1 MKKKILTLC
10 LILTPQ
16 ILFAQQ
22 LRYSEVCS
30 SSEPLV
36 TLSFVGDILVH
47 KILYQSV
54 VNSSQKFSSIWE
66 KTDGLIRKADL
77 SIANLEGPAALGI
90 DKNGRDRGDVGFIY
104 DDDVYSGTNFRFNY
118 HPRILNNLQ
127 TSGYDL
133 ISFSN
138 NHTLDRGSIG
148 VDRTLEAAK
157 KINLPMVG
165 ARHSQERNA
174 GFHSIHTVKGLRLA
188 FLACTEMTN
197 GRADSKEQLL
207 LCYKQ
212 GDQVVKIIRELAK
225 RNDIDGVIVMPHWGV
240 EYQHQPSSQQKSY
253 ARKFLEAGAFAIV
266 GSHPHVLQPW
276 EKYITSDGR
285 ETVIMYSLGNFVA
298 GQKDVSRKTGVVTYL
313 GLGKG
318 TGGKAR
324 IVGVGY
330 TPTYREGAVVSP
342 VGSKDSSAVLKH
354 AAQFFGTSQ
363 RIEPQGLLRPTLCSK
378 VQ

>member
-1 MKKKILTLC
+1 MKKTIAILYLMVC
-10 LILTPQ
+10 PQ

-22 LRYSEVCS
+22 VKFSESCS
-30 SSEPLV
+30 TSEPLV
-36 TLSFVGDILVH
+36 TISFVGDVLIH
-47 KILYQSV
+47 KMLYQNV
-54 VNSSQKFSSIWE
+54 VNSTKRFSSLWE

-77 SIANLEGPAALGI
+77 SVANLEGPAALGI

-118 HPRILNNLQ
+118 HPLILSNLQ

-138 NHTLDRGSIG
+138 NHSLDRGSIG
-148 VDRTLEAAK
+148 VDRTLEAAR

-165 ARHSQERNA
+165 ARHSQERN
-174 GFHSIHTVKGLRLA
+174 GDFYSIQNVRGMRLA
-188 FLACTEMTN
+188 FLACTETTN

-212 GDQVVKIIRELAK
+212 ADQVIKLIRELAT
-225 RNDIDGVIVMPHWGV
+225 RSDVEGVVVMPHWGV
-240 EYQHQPSSQQKSY
+240 EYQHQPNSQQKSY
-253 ARKFLEAGAFAIV
+253 ARKYLEAGAMAIV

-276 EKYITSDGR
+276 EKYVTSDGR

-298 GQKDVSRKTGVVTYL
+298 GQKDISRKTGVVTYI
-313 GLGKG
+313 GLVKG
-318 TGGKAR
+318 TKGKAR
-324 IVGVGY
+324 IVGIGY
-330 TPTYREGAVVSP
+330 TPTYREGVVVSP

-354 AAQFFGTSQ
+354 ASQFFGSSQ
-363 RIEPQGLLRPTLCSK
+363 RIEPQGPLRPILCSK